1 MDKENMKIE
10 LLNIQVDRVNKEEG
24 VATRMGRSILKG
36 LGATEIFIKQRKFQ
50 KGLERRFNSKKDIAK
65 LQLNTEN
72 NGRFQK
78 IDQQI
83 SEKIYKKYQN

>member
-50 KGLERRFNSKKDIAK
+50 KELERRFNSKKDIAK
-65 LQLNTEN
+65 LQLDTEN